1 MTPNAL
7 YEATPTESL
16 TIRNLQVVL
25 LSAQNKQQDFLS
37 TIRDQVQKTQGDI
50 NQKSANLTTYLNNI
64 AIEHGIDTT
73 KVGFNLDTLQFYA
86 LPTPPAVIPAA
97 VDAAPAVTEAPAAV
111 AQC

>member
-25 LSAQNKQQDFLS
+25 LSAQNKQQEFMS
-37 TIRDQVQKTQGDI
+37 TIREQVQKSQNEI

-86 LPTPPAVIPAA
+86 LAA
-97 VDAAPAVTEAPAAV
+97 GASVTAGAASTAAGITAGGV
-111 AQC
+111 GK